1 MKRGKSRKQMDS
13 DHLRVANPIRPEDL
27 DRRVTQHGIYPSLPA
42 SHGVPWSTYVRSQ
55 RVSSRS
61 VSSSTEAL
69 DSDQARQ
76 TMQRILQHTRS
87 LPTNSPVPY
96 VSMTDREYR
105 SDSGLSE
112 KYTTRI
118 PMATGG
124 DRSSYRS
131 DYMTEYEDYAT
142 LGNRTPTTSSI
153 GTIVRPKTKS
163 VRPKGSIESES
174 SYPIIG
180 ESAAMFTDMTDTM
193 LKVLDRRMAIAAQA
207 RELENTLAENAYAL
221 DQKKQSTTGHSLSS
235 YPSYM
240 NTVPRT
246 TSMGIPIAE
255 STPVPQIGP
264 MLYRPTPT
272 PQVRDILEPVAS
284 EQARARYLE
293 EQMRHIEG
301 IHLAPS
307 ESRSLEEGSLS
318 REIREYC
325 SKMNEHHQ
333 YERETHNVMLDSMKE
348 HKARQRQQGNKERDE
363 VYKQMTSNVEKVK
376 AIARESL
383 SRASTISV
391 EEHRMALTRTDFK
404 NIKEKMNKIDK
415 KLDGLYQN
423 WQAEYKEAMTSEQC
437 EDIQRFYEPYVRKYE
452 TKYKILY
459 QTLRQAIDERKRAS
473 SPRVSASELTPS
485 LVALEEASTLKGK
498 EWNRGKPHIET
509 PHMYSTRD
517 GRLTPTVPTY
527 EDMRIETS
535 LSMTPEESSAG
546 LSAAVG
552 GTESEQ
558 VSQQPS
564 TNAEG
569 LVTNVA
575 PPSSIETRPKVIS
588 ESSNQDVLSGRHL
601 MTREASREDALVAT
615 RCFFHTE
622 LERRSATE
630 VPVTTTMSVSQTDT
644 PPVTSVPVETE
655 RPEPLP
661 VRTIPY
667 SGMPPRPTATAT
679 LRPRMWVQR
688 ISEGQIEEQ
697 PRDEDSEESDTL
709 EPLVVEG
716 LPDELG
722 PEWRVLHPF
731 EIPGVRNPTE
741 YTPPTHR
748 RLTENDT
755 LVELIQTA
763 EYLEDAPSWEQRRF
777 YPP

>member
-1 MKRGKSRKQMDS
+1 MWLFIMKHGKSRKQMDS

-27 DRRVTQHGIYPSLPA
+27 DRCVTRHGIYPSLPA
-42 SHGVPWSTYVRSQ
+42 SQGVPWSTYVKTQRSQ

-61 VSSSTEAL
+61 ISSSTEAL

-112 KYTTRI
+112 RYTTRI

-131 DYMTEYEDYAT
+131 DYMTEYDDYAT
-142 LGNRTPTTSSI
+142 LGNRTPTTSSM
-153 GTIVRPKTKS
+153 IVRPKAKS
-163 VRPKGSIESES
+163 VRPKDSIESES
-174 SYPIIG
+174 SHPIIG
-180 ESAAMFTDMTDTM
+180 ESAAMFTDMTDMM

-221 DQKKQSTTGHSLSS
+221 DQKKQSTIGHSLSS

-255 STPVPQIGP
+255 STPVLQIGP

-272 PQVRDILEPVAS
+272 PRVCDILEPVAS

-293 EQMRHIEG
+293 EQMRHMESVR
-301 IHLAPS
+301 LAPS

-318 REIREYC
+318 REIQEYC
-325 SKMNEHHQ
+325 SKMNEHRQ
-333 YERETHNVMLDSMKE
+333 YERETHNVMLESMKE
-348 HKARQRQQGNKERDE
+348 HKARQRQQGKKERDE

-391 EEHRMALTRTDFK
+391 EEHRMALTRADFK
-404 NIKEKMNKIDK
+404 NIQEKMNKIDQ

-485 LVALEEASTLKGK
+485 LVALEDASTLKGK
-498 EWNRGKPHIET
+498 EWNRGEPHIET

-535 LSMTPEESSAG
+535 LSVTPEESSAG

-575 PPSSIETRPKVIS
+575 PPSSIETRPKVVS
-588 ESSNQDVLSGRHL
+588 ESSNQDVLSGRH
-601 MTREASREDALVAT
+601 
-615 RCFFHTE
+615 
-622 LERRSATE
+622 
-630 VPVTTTMSVSQTDT
+630 
-644 PPVTSVPVETE
+644 
-655 RPEPLP
+655 
-661 VRTIPY
+661 
-667 SGMPPRPTATAT
+667 
-679 LRPRMWVQR
+679 
-688 ISEGQIEEQ
+688 
-697 PRDEDSEESDTL
+697 
-709 EPLVVEG
+709 
-716 LPDELG
+716 
-722 PEWRVLHPF
+722 
-731 EIPGVRNPTE
+731 
-741 YTPPTHR
+741 
-748 RLTENDT
+748 
-755 LVELIQTA
+755 
-763 EYLEDAPSWEQRRF
+763 
-777 YPP
+777 

>member
-1 MKRGKSRKQMDS
+1 M
-13 DHLRVANPIRPEDL
+13 
-27 DRRVTQHGIYPSLPA
+27 
-42 SHGVPWSTYVRSQ
+42 
-55 RVSSRS
+55 
-61 VSSSTEAL
+61 
-69 DSDQARQ
+69 
-76 TMQRILQHTRS
+76 
-87 LPTNSPVPY
+87 
-96 VSMTDREYR
+96 
-105 SDSGLSE
+105 
-112 KYTTRI
+112 
-118 PMATGG
+118 
-124 DRSSYRS
+124 
-131 DYMTEYEDYAT
+131 
-142 LGNRTPTTSSI
+142 
-153 GTIVRPKTKS
+153 
-163 VRPKGSIESES
+163 
-174 SYPIIG
+174 
-180 ESAAMFTDMTDTM
+180 
-193 LKVLDRRMAIAAQA
+193 
-207 RELENTLAENAYAL
+207 
-221 DQKKQSTTGHSLSS
+221 
-235 YPSYM
+235 
-240 NTVPRT
+240 
-246 TSMGIPIAE
+246 
-255 STPVPQIGP
+255 
-264 MLYRPTPT
+264 
-272 PQVRDILEPVAS
+272 AS

-293 EQMRHIEG
+293 EQMRHIKS
-301 IHLAPS
+301 ICLAPS

-325 SKMNEHHQ
+325 SKMNEHRQ

-348 HKARQRQQGNKERDE
+348 HKARQRQQDKKERDE

-404 NIKEKMNKIDK
+404 NIKEKMNKIDQ

-485 LVALEEASTLKGK
+485 LVALEDASTLKGK
-498 EWNRGKPHIET
+498 EWNRGEPHIET

-517 GRLTPTVPTY
+517 GRLTPTAPTY

-535 LSMTPEESSAG
+535 LSVTPEESSAG

-575 PPSSIETRPKVIS
+575 PPSSIETRPKVVS
-588 ESSNQDVLSGRHL
+588 ESCSQDVLSGRHL

-622 LERRSATE
+622 PERRSATE
-630 VPVTTTMSVSQTDT
+630 VPVTTTMSVSQVDT
-644 PPVTSVPVETE
+644 PPVTSVPVEIE
-655 RPEPLP
+655 HPEPLP

-679 LRPRMWVQR
+679 LRPRTWVQR

-697 PRDEDSEESDTL
+697 PGMKIQKKVTL
-709 EPLVVEG
+709 
-716 LPDELG
+716 
-722 PEWRVLHPF
+722 
-731 EIPGVRNPTE
+731 
-741 YTPPTHR
+741 
-748 RLTENDT
+748 
-755 LVELIQTA
+755 
-763 EYLEDAPSWEQRRF
+763 
-777 YPP
+777 